1 MDMLDD
7 ELLRFWKTLNNN
19 NVRYIMVG
27 GFATRFHGFNRST
40 DDLDMWLED
49 TLVNRKNLRKAFNQ
63 LGYGDFEPLETLP
76 LLPGVVDFLIGGGI
90 HLDILGEMK
99 G

>member
-1 MDMLDD
+1 MLDD
-7 ELLRFWKTLNNN
+7 ELLRFWEALNEN

-49 TLVNRKNLRKAFNQ
+49 TLENRKNLRRAFNQ
-63 LGYGDFEPLETLP
+63 L
-76 LLPGVVDFLIGGGI
+76 
-90 HLDILGEMK
+90 K
-99 G
+99 NS